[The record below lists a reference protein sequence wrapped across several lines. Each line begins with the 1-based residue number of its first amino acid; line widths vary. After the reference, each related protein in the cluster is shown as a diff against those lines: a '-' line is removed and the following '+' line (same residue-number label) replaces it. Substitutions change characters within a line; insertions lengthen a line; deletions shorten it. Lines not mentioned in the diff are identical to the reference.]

1 MIKLIIDF
9 LKSLFIKDTK
19 FEATTAPVI
28 DLSGIDASIGKYAED
43 YEISEEKEEMEENKV
58 WKVGDKLSPHFS
70 YDEMTRSQTAER
82 NSIDNT
88 PSNEQ
93 VDNLVALCDNILESI
108 RVHYKKP
115 VTVTSGFRCLELN
128 RKIGSTDRSQHT
140 KGEAADFVVNGS
152 PTVTEVWRWIIDSDL
167 DFDQVIQEF
176 GRWIHVSFKKDGN
189 NRHKCSVAKKV
200 DGKTR
205 YFHYN
210 EEQIVKGIYE
220 SVVEV

>member
-1 MIKLIIDF
+1 M
-9 LKSLFIKDTK
+9 
-19 FEATTAPVI
+19 
-28 DLSGIDASIGKYAED
+28 
-43 YEISEEKEEMEENKV
+43 EKKV
-58 WKVGDKLSPHFS
+58 WKIGDKISPHFS

-88 PSNEQ
+88 PSDEQ
-93 VDNLVALCDNILESI
+93 VNNLIELCDNILEPV
-108 RVHYKKP
+108 RVHFNRPDTK
-115 VTVTSGFRCLELN
+115 TSGFRCKELN

-140 KGEAADFVVNGS
+140 KGEAADLVVNGS

-176 GRWIHVSFKKDGN
+176 GRWVHVSFKKNGK

-200 DGKTR
+200 NGRTR

-210 EEQIVKGIYE
+210 EEQIASGEYE
-220 SVVEV
+220 SVTEV

>member
-1 MIKLIIDF
+1 M
-9 LKSLFIKDTK
+9 
-19 FEATTAPVI
+19 
-28 DLSGIDASIGKYAED
+28 
-43 YEISEEKEEMEENKV
+43 EKKV

-88 PSNEQ
+88 PSDEQ
-93 VDNLVALCDNILESI
+93 INNLIELCDNILEPV
-108 RVHYKKP
+108 RVHFNRP
-115 VTVTSGFRCLELN
+115 VTITSGFRCKELN
-128 RKIGSTDRSQHT
+128 RKICSTDRSQHT

-167 DFDQVIQEF
+167 DFDQAIQEF
-176 GRWIHVSFKKDGN
+176 GRWVHVSFKKDGN

-210 EEQIVKGIYE
+210 EEQIAKGTYE
-220 SVVEV
+220 AVTKV

>member
-19 FEATTAPVI
+19 FEATTTPVI

-43 YEISEEKEEMEENKV
+43 YGISEEKEEMEENKV

-220 SVVEV
+220 SVIEV

>member
-1 MIKLIIDF
+1 MINSIINF
-9 LKSLFIKDTK
+9 LKNLFMKDTK
-19 FEATTAPVI
+19 FRVV
-28 DLSGIDASIGKYAED
+28 DDAGVDIETGKYVGD
-43 YEISEEKEEMEENKV
+43 YGIPEEKEEMKENKV
-58 WKVGDKLSPHFS
+58 WIVGDKLSPHFS

-93 VDNLVALCDNILESI
+93 VDNLIALCDNILEPI
-108 RVHYKKP
+108 RVHFNKP
-115 VTVTSGFRCLELN
+115 CTVTSGFRCSELN

-167 DFDQVIQEF
+167 DFDQAIQEF

-220 SVVEV
+220 SVIEV

>member
-19 FEATTAPVI
+19 FEATTTPVI

-43 YEISEEKEEMEENKV
+43 YGISEEKEEMEENKV

-93 VDNLVALCDNILESI
+93 VDNLVALCENILESI

-220 SVVEV
+220 SV